1 MQRAGKLLSMVGL
14 GVGILTGASL
24 LLPVGTFGLS
34 FLATVGLV
42 KLAFISSIGLIA
54 SGAIVQRIAMR
65 TEGRDRLLPRDAV
78 SLRVRRATVAD
89 AAAVAAFAARTFVET
104 FGPDNTPENIALHV
118 SKSYGVAQQSREL
131 ADPDCV
137 FILFEEGAT
146 IAALAQVRRFEAPPC
161 VTGPSPVELHRFYV
175 DRPWHGS
182 GTARRLM
189 DEAMCAA
196 REFGARTLWLGVWTR
211 NARAIA
217 FYTKCG
223 FRMAGAT
230 EFSLGAEL
238 QSDRIM
244 VTALAPAAAS
254 A

>member
-1 MQRAGKLLSMVGL
+1 MRRAGKFLSVVGL
-14 GVGILTGASL
+14 GVGILTGVSL

-34 FLATVGLV
+34 FLAAVGLV
-42 KLAFISSIGLIA
+42 KLAFLSAIGLIA
-54 SGAIVQRIAMR
+54 GGAIVQRMAQRIAA
-65 TEGRDRLLPRDAV
+65 RDRPLSRGTEWF
-78 SLRVRRATVAD
+78 RVRRATVAD
-89 AAAVAAFAARTFVET
+89 ATAVADFAERTFVET
-104 FGPDNTPENIALHV
+104 FGAVNTPENMALHV
-118 SKSYGVAQQSREL
+118 SKSYGVAQQAREL

-137 FILFEEGAT
+137 FILFEDHAT
-146 IAALAQVRRFEAPPC
+146 IAAYAEVRRAEAPPC
-161 VTGPSPVELHRFYV
+161 VTGDRPVELHRFYV
-175 DRPWHGS
+175 DGPWHGS
-182 GTARRLM
+182 AVARLLM
-189 DEAMCAA
+189 EEAMRVA
-196 REFGARTLWLGVWTR
+196 REFGARTLWLGVWER